1 MVSASIATGLELA
14 AMPPP
19 GLNRA
24 LVYFA
29 RLSQPGMAIFACGK
43 QAARC
48 CCPYL
53 VEDPVWGTGNRFI
66 EHVLNVLSI
75 LLAQDLLVEL
85 ANTGLVQVFHKVNF
99 WHRPF

>member
-29 RLSQPGMAIFACGK
+29 RLSQPLNGK
-43 QAARC
+43 LCVR
-48 CCPYL
+48 
-53 VEDPVWGTGNRFI
+53 
-66 EHVLNVLSI
+66 
-75 LLAQDLLVEL
+75 
-85 ANTGLVQVFHKVNF
+85 
-99 WHRPF
+99 